1 MLRAAFLASSLF
13 FLALASSG
21 CATRPNPAH
30 AAPPQ
35 PILRIQENTN
45 GAVALQVAV
54 RDLLPSRRHH
64 PVIRLVGVT
73 HLGSAEYYRALQN
86 LLDAQPLVLFE
97 GVGAADKQFI
107 ANRNNQYALQPALAR
122 ALGLR
127 FQLDAI
133 NYSSPHFINS
143 DLSVEELS
151 RIFAGSDPAPADSS
165 ESDADPGSTSDADAP
180 LGELLSLMDG
190 SSWTGV
196 FMRFG
201 IAFIS
206 TSPRL
211 QATVR
216 LVLVETLGSLE
227 GDLGDA
233 TGLPP
238 DLKRLMEILIRER
251 NSAVLH
257 DLSQLIERGR
267 KSRRQRLPSV
277 AVFYGAGH
285 LADLERRIRAELGY
299 IPGSDEWLTAFDVN
313 PRQSGL
319 GDTEVAVARRMVRDQ
334 LRSLGM
340 RKERK

>member
-1 MLRAAFLASSLF
+1 MLRAAFIASSLI
-13 FLALASSG
+13 FLALLSSS
-21 CATRPNPAH
+21 CATRPSPT
-30 AAPPQ
+30 PPQ
-35 PILRIQENTN
+35 PILRIHEHTN
-45 GAVALQVAV
+45 GSVALQVAI

-73 HLGSAEYYRALQN
+73 HLGTTDYYQALQQR
-86 LLDAQPLVLFE
+86 LDAQPLVLFE
-97 GVGAADKQFI
+97 GVGAADKQFVSK
-107 ANRNNQYALQPALAR
+107 RDNQYALQPALAR

-133 NYSSPHFINS
+133 DYSSPQFINS

-151 RIFAGSDPAPADSS
+151 RIFARPDPATSS
-165 ESDADPGSTSDADAP
+165 ESGADPTPDAGSDAP
-180 LGELLSLMDG
+180 IGELFSLMDG

-206 TSPRL
+206 ASPKL

-216 LVLVETLGSLE
+216 LVLIETLGSLE

-238 DLKRLMEILIRER
+238 DLRRLMEILIRER
-251 NSAVLH
+251 NSAVLQ
-257 DLSQLIERGR
+257 DLTQLIERGR
-267 KSRRQRLPSV
+267 KSRRERVPSV
-277 AVFYGAGH
+277 AIFYGAGH
-285 LADLERRIRAELGY
+285 LSDLERRIRAELGY
-299 IPGSDEWLTAFDVN
+299 VPGPDEWLTAFDVN
-313 PRQSGL
+313 PRKSGL

-340 RKERK
+340 RKDPK

>member
-13 FLALASSG
+13 LAALLASS
-21 CATRPNPAH
+21 CASRPSPSPH
-30 AAPPQ
+30 APPQ
-35 PILRIQENTN
+35 PILRIHQLTN
-45 GAVALQVAV
+45 GSVALQVAI

-73 HLGSAEYYRALQN
+73 HLGSTDYYQALQHR
-86 LLDAQPLVLFE
+86 LDAQPLVLFE
-97 GVGAADKQFI
+97 GVGATNKQFI
-107 ANRNNQYALQPALAR
+107 ATRNNQYALQPALAR

-151 RIFAGSDPAPADSS
+151 RIFASPDPIPIAPSDPNADSPP
-165 ESDADPGSTSDADAP
+165 DPPSDAP

-190 SSWTGV
+190 SSWSGI

-201 IAFIS
+201 VAFIS
-206 TSPRL
+206 ASPKL

-216 LVLVETLGSLE
+216 LVLIETLGSLE

-238 DLKRLMEILIRER
+238 DLRRLMEILIRER
-251 NSAVLH
+251 NSAVLR
-257 DLSQLIERGR
+257 DLSQLIDRAR
-267 KSRRQRLPSV
+267 KSRHDRIPSL
-277 AVFYGAGH
+277 AIFYGAGH
-285 LADLERRIRAELGY
+285 LSDLERRIRADLGY
-299 IPGSDEWLTAFDVN
+299 VPGPDEWLTAFDVN

-319 GDTEVAVARRMVRDQ
+319 GDNEVALARRLVRDQ

-340 RKERK
+340 RKDPK